1 MNETILYISKSE
13 QDIQSFLKYLQSKLK
28 AEQKEC
34 TLDEK
39 HDILKVPKY
48 YDIVGKSIYGN
59 RLGIGYGYCKYYCF
73 SEAYDRNK
81 YSNAENERL
90 KEILMH
96 TREGAEEISGLDIL
110 CMLGFSAVCQNNYGR
125 QVIFT
130 RKRQITK
137 NNIIEELNKALVI
150 HEQNAIEI
158 EYLDR
163 YYRGDQPIL
172 YRQKV
177 NRPEINNKIAVNL
190 AYELVERKTAEMCA
204 EPIQYVLRGT
214 DNHKSEEITQLN
226 ITMDSESKQECD
238 IDIHRWRSICG
249 TGYRFIGN
257 DDGQG
262 QLLDESDFSLS
273 SENPMYTFVAYYS
286 NGRPAFSCQIG
297 EDENGADIYYV
308 FTDNEWFDIRNGKI
322 YASGINGNRAIPVI
336 EYPNNARRLSDIEMT
351 IAITDAINVL
361 TSDRINGVE
370 QFVSAWVKFVNC
382 EIDIDTFR
390 KMRQEGALV
399 VKSNNGSDNKADVD
413 VMTSELNQTE
423 GQVVFTDLFERFL
436 SIQGLANR
444 QGNTGG
450 DTGSAVE
457 LRNGHYDAGLRTAIN
472 EPILKKSERMA
483 LRLILNRLR
492 INKGFTLMPSDVE
505 IHINHNKLDNMLVK
519 AEVLEILLRCGIN
532 YKRAV
537 KTIDMFS
544 DPEQVTL
551 ESAKRME
558 MLFPEEQPTTATPN
572 NNNDDKNNGKTA
584 DE

>member
-1 MNETILYISKSE
+1 
-13 QDIQSFLKYLQSKLK
+13 
-28 AEQKEC
+28 
-34 TLDEK
+34 
-39 HDILKVPKY
+39 
-48 YDIVGKSIYGN
+48 
-59 RLGIGYGYCKYYCF
+59 
-73 SEAYDRNK
+73 
-81 YSNAENERL
+81 
-90 KEILMH
+90 
-96 TREGAEEISGLDIL
+96 
-110 CMLGFSAVCQNNYGR
+110 
-125 QVIFT
+125 
-130 RKRQITK
+130 
-137 NNIIEELNKALVI
+137 
-150 HEQNAIEI
+150 
-158 EYLDR
+158 
-163 YYRGDQPIL
+163 
-172 YRQKV
+172 
-177 NRPEINNKIAVNL
+177 
-190 AYELVERKTAEMCA
+190 
-204 EPIQYVLRGT
+204 
-214 DNHKSEEITQLN
+214 
-226 ITMDSESKQECD
+226 
-238 IDIHRWRSICG
+238 
-249 TGYRFIGN
+249 
-257 DDGQG
+257 
-262 QLLDESDFSLS
+262 
-273 SENPMYTFVAYYS
+273 MYTFVAYYS

-308 FTDNEWFDIRNGKI
+308 FTDNEWFDIRNDKI

-572 NNNDDKNNGKTA
+572 NNNNDKNNGKTA